1 MNFRWHICPLVLVAV
16 FASCS
21 PVKSGSTNQ
30 NASKEYETIISDR
43 TILWSD
49 CLKQEEADYL
59 VFIYSKTCLNCHEI
73 MGDVTEFCLENIINV
88 YFVDK
93 ANKDNEIT
101 ICPIEKIEIGI
112 NDIDKLEIAGTPT
125 LLRVNEG
132 IVTANVAGKDP
143 CLTFLNEIRL
153 IIKNKNTIA

>member
-59 VFIYSKTCLNCHEI
+59 DDK
-73 MGDVTEFCLENIINV
+73 INKV
-88 YFVDK
+88 ICV
-93 ANKDNEIT
+93 NKQ
-101 ICPIEKIEIGI
+101 K
-112 NDIDKLEIAGTPT
+112 
-125 LLRVNEG
+125 R
-132 IVTANVAGKDP
+132 KD
-143 CLTFLNEIRL
+143 
-153 IIKNKNTIA
+153 